1 MQIYFFF
8 NYLVTIPI
16 IRLPFT
22 AHTKPRKTLS
32 IQHKTTDFPDF
43 IAYKQRNAYICSI
56 KEPVMEILTRQ
67 HYADMVDS
75 WIGKGNII
83 ALVGSRRVGKS
94 YILKDFIQ
102 RHSKDEDINIIYVDK
117 EKRDF
122 RNIKTNEDLDAW
134 IEERFIP
141 GRHNCILIDEV
152 QQIDGFEKSVCSW
165 YTEDRTDV
173 LITGSNSDL
182 LSGELAT
189 LLSGRHVEIRVHPL
203 TYMEF
208 LQFHNLK
215 NSDDSLMT
223 YLNYGG
229 LPGLKAIGL
238 GNEDQ
243 VWAYLASVFNTIMLK
258 DIIERYDIRNIPFL
272 NNLIAFYADTT
283 GKLTSANSISKYMKS
298 QDEKVSSNLILLYRM
313 FYSEAFLIDVVSRYD
328 IHGKRI
334 FESNEKIYWDDIGLR
349 NLKAEGNMDSY
360 IEKVIE
366 NAVYKQLCFLGYE
379 VKVGVLNAG
388 EVDFVCTKAGTTV
401 YIQAS
406 YIVTDDSTRRR
417 EFGPLEKIRDNHPK
431 YVISATPL
439 LNRRNED
446 GIIHLSL
453 RKFLT
458 EGL

>member
-1 MQIYFFF
+1 
-8 NYLVTIPI
+8 
-16 IRLPFT
+16 
-22 AHTKPRKTLS
+22 
-32 IQHKTTDFPDF
+32 
-43 IAYKQRNAYICSI
+43 
-56 KEPVMEILTRQ
+56 MEILTRQ
-67 HYADMVDS
+67 HYADIVDS

-102 RHSKDEDINIIYVDK
+102 RHSRDENSNIIYVDK
-117 EKRDF
+117 EKKNF
-122 RNIKTNEDLDAW
+122 KSIKNKDDLDTW
-134 IEERFIP
+134 IEERFVP
-141 GRHNCILIDEV
+141 GKHNYILIDEV
-152 QQIDGFEKSVCSW
+152 QEIESFEDSVCSW
-165 YTEDRTDV
+165 YSEDDTDV

-189 LLSGRHVEIRVHPL
+189 RLSGRHVEIRVHPL

-208 LQFHNLK
+208 LQFHNLPD
-215 NSDDSLMT
+215 SDESLMT

-229 LPGLKAIGL
+229 LPGLRTVGL
-238 GNEDQ
+238 DNEDQ

-298 QDEKVSSNLILLYRM
+298 QNEIVSSNLILLYRS

-328 IHGKRI
+328 IHGKKL

-349 NLKAEGNMDSY
+349 NLKASGGMDSY

-366 NAVYKQLCFLGYE
+366 NAVYKQLSFLGYDI
-379 VKVGVLNAG
+379 KVGVLNAG
-388 EVDFVCTKAGTTV
+388 EVDFVCTKSGQTIYV
-401 YIQAS
+401 QAS
-406 YIVTDDSTRRR
+406 YIIAEDTTRKR
-417 EFGPLEKIRDNHPK
+417 EFGPLEKIRDNYPK
-431 YVISATPL
+431 YVISVTPYL
-439 LNRRNED
+439 TQRNEN

>member
-1 MQIYFFF
+1 
-8 NYLVTIPI
+8 
-16 IRLPFT
+16 
-22 AHTKPRKTLS
+22 
-32 IQHKTTDFPDF
+32 
-43 IAYKQRNAYICSI
+43 
-56 KEPVMEILTRQ
+56 MEILTRQ
-67 HYADMVDS
+67 HYADIVDS

-102 RHSKDEDINIIYVDK
+102 RHSRDENSNIIYVDK
-117 EKRDF
+117 EKKNF
-122 RNIKTNEDLDAW
+122 KSIKNKDDLDTW
-134 IEERFIP
+134 IEERFVP
-141 GRHNCILIDEV
+141 GKHNYILIDEV
-152 QQIDGFEKSVCSW
+152 QEIASFEDSVCSW
-165 YTEDRTDV
+165 YSEDDTDV

-189 LLSGRHVEIRVHPL
+189 RLSGRHVEIRVHPL

-208 LQFHNLK
+208 LQFHNLPD
-215 NSDDSLMT
+215 SDESLMT

-229 LPGLKAIGL
+229 LPGLRTVGL
-238 GNEDQ
+238 DNEDQ
-243 VWAYLASVFNTIMLK
+243 VWDYLASVFNTIMLK

-298 QDEKVSSNLILLYRM
+298 QNEKVSSNLILLYRS

-328 IHGKRI
+328 IHGKKL

-349 NLKAEGNMDSY
+349 NLKASGGMDSY

-366 NAVYKQLCFLGYE
+366 NAVYKQLSYLGFDI
-379 VKVGVLNAG
+379 KVGVLNAG
-388 EVDFVCTKAGTTV
+388 EVDFVCTKSGQTIYV
-401 YIQAS
+401 QAS
-406 YIVTDDSTRRR
+406 YIIAEDTTRER
-417 EFGPLEKIRDNHPK
+417 EFGPLEKIRDNYPK
-431 YVISATPL
+431 YVISATPYL
-439 LNRRNED
+439 TQRNEN

>member
-1 MQIYFFF
+1 
-8 NYLVTIPI
+8 
-16 IRLPFT
+16 
-22 AHTKPRKTLS
+22 
-32 IQHKTTDFPDF
+32 
-43 IAYKQRNAYICSI
+43 
-56 KEPVMEILTRQ
+56 MEILTRQ
-67 HYADMVDS
+67 HYADIVDS

-102 RHSKDEDINIIYVDK
+102 RHSRDENSNIIYVDK
-117 EKRDF
+117 EKKNF
-122 RNIKTNEDLDAW
+122 KSIKNKDDLDTW
-134 IEERFIP
+134 IEERFVP
-141 GRHNCILIDEV
+141 GKHNYILIDEV
-152 QQIDGFEKSVCSW
+152 QEIESFEDSVCSW
-165 YTEDRTDV
+165 YSEDDTDV

-189 LLSGRHVEIRVHPL
+189 RLSGRHVEIRVHPL

-208 LQFHNLK
+208 LQFHNLPD
-215 NSDDSLMT
+215 SDESLMT

-229 LPGLKAIGL
+229 LPGLRTVGL
-238 GNEDQ
+238 DNEEQ

-298 QDEKVSSNLILLYRM
+298 QNENVSSNLILLYRS

-328 IHGKRI
+328 IHGKKL

-349 NLKAEGNMDSY
+349 NLKASGCMDSY

-366 NAVYKQLCFLGYE
+366 NAVYKQLSFLGYDI
-379 VKVGVLNAG
+379 KVGVLNAG
-388 EVDFVCTKAGTTV
+388 EVDFVCTKSGQTIYV
-401 YIQAS
+401 QAS
-406 YIVTDDSTRRR
+406 YIIAEDTTRKR
-417 EFGPLEKIRDNHPK
+417 EFGPLAKIRDNYPK
-431 YVISATPL
+431 YVISATPYL
-439 LNRRNED
+439 TQRNEN

>member
-1 MQIYFFF
+1 
-8 NYLVTIPI
+8 
-16 IRLPFT
+16 
-22 AHTKPRKTLS
+22 
-32 IQHKTTDFPDF
+32 
-43 IAYKQRNAYICSI
+43 
-56 KEPVMEILTRQ
+56 MEILTRQ
-67 HYADMVDS
+67 HYADIVDS

-102 RHSKDEDINIIYVDK
+102 RHSRDENSNIIYVDK
-117 EKRDF
+117 EKKNF
-122 RNIKTNEDLDAW
+122 KSIKNKDDLDTW
-134 IEERFIP
+134 IEERFVP
-141 GRHNCILIDEV
+141 GKHNYILIDEV
-152 QQIDGFEKSVCSW
+152 QEIESFEDSVCSW
-165 YTEDRTDV
+165 YSEDDTDV

-189 LLSGRHVEIRVHPL
+189 RLSGRHVEIRVHPL

-208 LQFHNLK
+208 LQFHKLPD
-215 NSDDSLMT
+215 SDESLMT

-229 LPGLKAIGL
+229 LPGLRTVGL
-238 GNEDQ
+238 DNEDQ

-298 QDEKVSSNLILLYRM
+298 QNENVSSNLILLYRS

-328 IHGKRI
+328 IHGKKI

-349 NLKAEGNMDSY
+349 NLKASGGMDSY

-366 NAVYKQLCFLGYE
+366 NAVYKQLSFLGYDI
-379 VKVGVLNAG
+379 KVGVLNAG
-388 EVDFVCTKAGTTV
+388 EVDFVCTKSGQTIYV
-401 YIQAS
+401 QAS
-406 YIVTDDSTRRR
+406 YIIAEDTTRER
-417 EFGPLEKIRDNHPK
+417 EFGPLEKIRDNYPK
-431 YVISATPL
+431 YVISATPYL
-439 LNRRNED
+439 TQRNEN

>member
-1 MQIYFFF
+1 
-8 NYLVTIPI
+8 
-16 IRLPFT
+16 
-22 AHTKPRKTLS
+22 
-32 IQHKTTDFPDF
+32 
-43 IAYKQRNAYICSI
+43 
-56 KEPVMEILTRQ
+56 MEILTRQ
-67 HYADMVDS
+67 HYADIVDS

-102 RHSKDEDINIIYVDK
+102 RHSQEENINIIYVDK
-117 EKRDF
+117 EKKDF
-122 RNIKTNEDLDAW
+122 KTIKTKDDLDTW

-141 GRHNCILIDEV
+141 GKHNCILIDEV
-152 QQIDGFEKSVCSW
+152 QEIDDFEDSVCSW
-165 YTEDRTDV
+165 YSEDDTDV

-189 LLSGRHVEIRVHPL
+189 RLSGRHVEIRVHPL

-208 LQFHNLK
+208 LQFHSLLD
-215 NSDDSLMT
+215 SDESLMA

-229 LPGLKAIGL
+229 LPGLKTVGL
-238 GNEDQ
+238 ENEEQ

-298 QDEKVSSNLILLYRM
+298 QNENVSSNLILLYRS

-328 IHGKRI
+328 IHGKKI
-334 FESNEKIYWDDIGLR
+334 FESNEKIYWDDLGLR
-349 NLKAEGNMDSY
+349 NLKSSGSMDSY

-366 NAVYKQLCFLGYE
+366 NAVYKQLSFLGYDI
-379 VKVGVLNAG
+379 KVGVLNAG
-388 EVDFVCTKAGTTV
+388 EVDFVCKKTGQTIYV
-401 YIQAS
+401 QAS
-406 YIVTDDSTRRR
+406 YIIAEETTRER
-417 EFGPLEKIRDNHPK
+417 EFVPLEKIRDNYPK
-431 YVISATPL
+431 YVISATPYL
-439 LNRRNED
+439 TKRNEN

>member
-1 MQIYFFF
+1 
-8 NYLVTIPI
+8 
-16 IRLPFT
+16 
-22 AHTKPRKTLS
+22 
-32 IQHKTTDFPDF
+32 
-43 IAYKQRNAYICSI
+43 
-56 KEPVMEILTRQ
+56 MEILTRQ
-67 HYADMVDS
+67 HYADIVDS

-102 RHSKDEDINIIYVDK
+102 RHSRDENSNIIYVDK
-117 EKRDF
+117 EKKNF
-122 RNIKTNEDLDAW
+122 KSIKNKDDLDTW
-134 IEERFIP
+134 IEERFVP
-141 GRHNCILIDEV
+141 GKHNYILIDEV
-152 QQIDGFEKSVCSW
+152 QEIESFEDSVCSW
-165 YTEDRTDV
+165 YSEDDTDV

-189 LLSGRHVEIRVHPL
+189 RLSGRHVEIRVHPL

-208 LQFHNLK
+208 LQFHNLPD
-215 NSDDSLMT
+215 SDESLMT

-229 LPGLKAIGL
+229 LPGLRTVGL
-238 GNEDQ
+238 DNEEQ

-258 DIIERYDIRNIPFL
+258 DIIERYDIRNISFL

-298 QDEKVSSNLILLYRM
+298 QNKKVSSNLILLYRS

-328 IHGKRI
+328 IHGKKI

-349 NLKAEGNMDSY
+349 NLKASGGMDSY

-366 NAVYKQLCFLGYE
+366 NAVYKQLSYLGFDI
-379 VKVGVLNAG
+379 KVGVLNAG
-388 EVDFVCTKAGTTV
+388 EVDFVCTKSEQTIYV
-401 YIQAS
+401 QAS
-406 YIVTDDSTRRR
+406 YIIAEDTTRER
-417 EFGPLEKIRDNHPK
+417 EFGPLEKIRDNYPK
-431 YVISATPL
+431 YVISATPYL
-439 LNRRNED
+439 TQRNEN

>member
-1 MQIYFFF
+1 
-8 NYLVTIPI
+8 
-16 IRLPFT
+16 
-22 AHTKPRKTLS
+22 
-32 IQHKTTDFPDF
+32 
-43 IAYKQRNAYICSI
+43 
-56 KEPVMEILTRQ
+56 MEILTRQ
-67 HYADMVDS
+67 HYADIVDS

-102 RHSKDEDINIIYVDK
+102 RHSRDENSNIIYVDK
-117 EKRDF
+117 EKKNF
-122 RNIKTNEDLDAW
+122 KSIKNKDDLDTW
-134 IEERFIP
+134 IEERFVP
-141 GRHNCILIDEV
+141 GKHNYILIDEV
-152 QQIDGFEKSVCSW
+152 QEIESFEDSVCSW
-165 YTEDRTDV
+165 YSEDDTDV

-189 LLSGRHVEIRVHPL
+189 RLSGRHVEIRVHPL

-208 LQFHNLK
+208 LQFHNLPD
-215 NSDDSLMT
+215 SDESLMT

-229 LPGLKAIGL
+229 LPGLRTVGL
-238 GNEDQ
+238 DNEDQ

-298 QDEKVSSNLILLYRM
+298 QNEKVSSNLILLYRS

-328 IHGKRI
+328 IHGKKI

-349 NLKAEGNMDSY
+349 NLNASGGMDSY

-366 NAVYKQLCFLGYE
+366 NAVYKQLSYLGFDI
-379 VKVGVLNAG
+379 KVGVLNAG
-388 EVDFVCTKAGTTV
+388 EVDFVCTKSGQTIYV
-401 YIQAS
+401 QAS
-406 YIVTDDSTRRR
+406 YIIAEDTTRER
-417 EFGPLEKIRDNHPK
+417 EFGPLEKIRDNYPK
-431 YVISATPL
+431 YVISATPYL
-439 LNRRNED
+439 TQRNEN

>member
-1 MQIYFFF
+1 
-8 NYLVTIPI
+8 
-16 IRLPFT
+16 
-22 AHTKPRKTLS
+22 
-32 IQHKTTDFPDF
+32 
-43 IAYKQRNAYICSI
+43 
-56 KEPVMEILTRQ
+56 MEILTRQ
-67 HYADMVDS
+67 HYADIVDS

-102 RHSKDEDINIIYVDK
+102 RHSRDENSNIIYVDK
-117 EKRDF
+117 EKKNF
-122 RNIKTNEDLDAW
+122 KSIKNKDDLDTW
-134 IEERFIP
+134 IEERFVP
-141 GRHNCILIDEV
+141 GKHNYILIDEV
-152 QQIDGFEKSVCSW
+152 QEIESFEDSVCSW
-165 YTEDRTDV
+165 YSEDDTDV

-189 LLSGRHVEIRVHPL
+189 RLSGRHVEIRVHPL

-208 LQFHNLK
+208 LQFHNLPD
-215 NSDDSLMT
+215 SDESLMT

-229 LPGLKAIGL
+229 LPGLRTVGL
-238 GNEDQ
+238 DNEEQ
-243 VWAYLASVFNTIMLK
+243 VWDYLASVFNTIMLK

-298 QDEKVSSNLILLYRM
+298 QNENVSSNLILLYRS

-328 IHGKRI
+328 IHGKKL

-349 NLKAEGNMDSY
+349 NLKASGGMDSY

-366 NAVYKQLCFLGYE
+366 NAVYKQLSFLGYDI
-379 VKVGVLNAG
+379 KVGVLNAG
-388 EVDFVCTKAGTTV
+388 EVDFVCTKSGQTIYV
-401 YIQAS
+401 QAS
-406 YIVTDDSTRRR
+406 YIIAEDTTRER
-417 EFGPLEKIRDNHPK
+417 EFGPLEKIRDNYPK
-431 YVISATPL
+431 YVISATPYL
-439 LNRRNED
+439 TQRNEN

>member
-1 MQIYFFF
+1 
-8 NYLVTIPI
+8 
-16 IRLPFT
+16 
-22 AHTKPRKTLS
+22 
-32 IQHKTTDFPDF
+32 
-43 IAYKQRNAYICSI
+43 
-56 KEPVMEILTRQ
+56 MEILTRQ
-67 HYADMVDS
+67 HYADIVDS

-102 RHSKDEDINIIYVDK
+102 RHSRDENSNIIYVDK
-117 EKRDF
+117 EKKNF
-122 RNIKTNEDLDAW
+122 KSIKNKDDLDTW
-134 IEERFIP
+134 IEERFVP
-141 GRHNCILIDEV
+141 GKHNYILIDEV
-152 QQIDGFEKSVCSW
+152 QEIESFEDSVCSW
-165 YTEDRTDV
+165 YSEDDTDV

-189 LLSGRHVEIRVHPL
+189 RLSGRHVEIRVHPL

-208 LQFHNLK
+208 LQFHNLPD
-215 NSDDSLMT
+215 SDESLMT

-229 LPGLKAIGL
+229 LPGLRTVGL
-238 GNEDQ
+238 DNEEQ

-298 QDEKVSSNLILLYRM
+298 QNENVSSNLILLYKS

-328 IHGKRI
+328 IHGKKL

-349 NLKAEGNMDSY
+349 NLKASGGMDSY

-366 NAVYKQLCFLGYE
+366 NAVYKQLSFWGYDI
-379 VKVGVLNAG
+379 KVGVLNAG
-388 EVDFVCTKAGTTV
+388 EVDFVCTKSGQTIYV
-401 YIQAS
+401 QAS
-406 YIVTDDSTRRR
+406 YIIAEDTTRER
-417 EFGPLEKIRDNHPK
+417 EFGPLAKIRDNYPK
-431 YVISATPL
+431 YVISATPYL
-439 LNRRNED
+439 TQRDEN

-453 RKFLT
+453 RRFLT